1 MLDQLL
7 SSSLIRKAYQI
18 SKNNNQDI
26 FLVGGAIRDL
36 YLNLPMNNDFDFLVK
51 SNVRSIASD
60 FSKLCKGSFFCLD
73 KMRNYYRVVIN
84 DPDEYHTIDFSPI
97 LNGDINSDLLGRD
110 FSINSIALGLSD
122 IFENKLLMPI
132 DPTGGLNDFENRII
146 RASSHTAFNHDP
158 VRILRA
164 VRFARKLNF
173 SIESHTLNLIK
184 ENMKSLLN
192 CSWERI
198 RSEFF
203 KILDIPNIPQSLSTL
218 DQLGILPLMIPEIE
232 SLKGLEQGMH
242 HDYELWEHSLKTVY
256 FTETILLNM
265 KTHFP
270 QFDEHLDKYF
280 QQELEIDIQRKHL
293 LSFIA
298 LLHDIGK
305 PLTKSTKNNQV
316 HFYHHDRV
324 GAKINQ
330 EIASRFKLG
339 RKTTRIITTSILY
352 HMRLI
357 NYRSTKHITQRAMY
371 RFFRDLGDASF
382 DTLVLIYADKMAAS
396 KSPTDNNEHLSIR
409 ALANNLMDY
418 YFQEYSKSPPE
429 SLLTGNEIMEI
440 LALKPGKK
448 IGELITLIEE
458 AEREGRITTREEAI
472 KIISSETKKNN

>member
-36 YLNLPMNNDFDFLVK
+36 FLNVPMSNDFDFLVK
-51 SNVRSIASD
+51 SNVKSIASE
-60 FSKLCKGSFFCLD
+60 FSKLCKGSYFCLD

-84 DPDEYHTIDFSPI
+84 DPDKHHTVDFSPI
-97 LNGDINSDLLGRD
+97 VNGNINSDLLGRD

-122 IFENKLLMPI
+122 IFEKKLLIPI
-132 DPTGGLNDFENRII
+132 DPTSGLSDFENRIV
-146 RASSHTAFNHDP
+146 RASSHIAFNQDP

-184 ENMKSLLN
+184 ENMKSFLN
-192 CSWERI
+192 CPWERI

-203 KILDIPNIPQSLSTL
+203 KILDIPNIPHSLRTL
-218 DQLGILPLMIPEIE
+218 DQLEILPLMIPEIE
-232 SLKGLEQGMH
+232 SLKGVEQGMH
-242 HDYELWEHSLKTVY
+242 HDYDLWEHSLKTVH
-256 FTETILLNM
+256 FTETILCNT
-265 KTHFP
+265 KDHFP
-270 QFDEHLDKYF
+270 QFGEYLDNYF

-316 HFYHHDRV
+316 HFYHHDRI
-324 GAKINQ
+324 GAKITQ
-330 EIASRFKLG
+330 EIAHRFKLG
-339 RKTTRIITTSILY
+339 RKTTRIITTSTRY
-352 HMRLI
+352 HMRLL
-357 NYRSTKHITQRAMY
+357 NYHSTKDITQRAMY

-382 DTLVLIYADKMAAS
+382 DTLVLICADKMATS
-396 KSPTDNNEHLSIR
+396 TSPADTNEHLSIR
-409 ALANNLMDY
+409 ALANDLVEY
-418 YFQEYSKSPPE
+418 YFKEYSKNPPH
-429 SLLTGNEIMEI
+429 SLLSGNEIIE
-440 LALKPGKK
+440 LFVLKPGKR
-448 IGELITLIEE
+448 IGELITLVEE

-472 KIISSETKKNN
+472 KLITSETKRNN